1 MDRRNFLCKSAFTMA
16 GYFLGVNSTSKLF
29 ACESPR
35 GVSMFTPEIALI
47 IDDIGNSRSRTRQ
60 FLDLDIPITF
70 SVLPRLEHSCS
81 LAIEIHRQG
90 HEIMLHQPMEPH
102 NSHLDPGPGA
112 LYVGD
117 KSKTITRIIESNISD
132 VPYAIGV
139 NNHMGSRFTERQRE
153 MTETLKV
160 VKRND
165 LFFIDSLTT
174 NHSQAFETA
183 KKLHVTAARRNVFL
197 DNTRSKSAILY
208 QLGKLMK
215 LSRKYGY
222 AIGIGHPF
230 SETAKAIGDFFQYD
244 RNQNISLVHISEILK
259 M

>member
-1 MDRRNFLCKSAFTMA
+1 MDRRNFFRKSAFITA
-16 GYFLGVNSTSKLF
+16 GCFLGVNSISTAF
-29 ACESPR
+29 ACETFT
-35 GVSMFTPEIALI
+35 GVSMFKPRIALI

-60 FLDLDIPITF
+60 FLDLGVPITF

-81 LAIEIHRQG
+81 LAMEIHRQG

-102 NSHLDPGPGA
+102 NAHLDPGPGA

-117 KSKTITRIIESNISD
+117 KTKTITRIIEDNISD

-139 NNHMGSRFTERQRE
+139 NNHMGSRFTECQHE
-153 MTETLKV
+153 MIETLKV

-174 NHSQAFETA
+174 NHSQAFKTA
-183 KKLHVTAARRNVFL
+183 KKLQVTAARRNIFL
-197 DNTRSKSAILY
+197 DNTRSESAVLY
-208 QLGKLMK
+208 RLGKLMK
-215 LSRKYGY
+215 LARKYGY

-230 SETAKAIGDFFQYD
+230 SETAKAIGDFFTYY

>member
-1 MDRRNFLCKSAFTMA
+1 MNRRNFLHKSASMMA
-16 GYFLGVNSTSKLF
+16 GCFLGANSVSKVF
-29 ACESPR
+29 ACEISTGIPMIKPR
-35 GVSMFTPEIALI
+35 IALI
-47 IDDIGNSRSRTRQ
+47 IDDIGNSRSRARQ
-60 FLDLDIPITF
+60 FLDLNVPITF
-70 SVLPRLEHSCS
+70 SVLPRLEYSCS
-81 LAIEIHRQG
+81 LAMEIHRQE

-139 NNHMGSRFTERQRE
+139 NNHMGSRFTERQHE

-230 SETAKAIGDFFQYD
+230 SETAKA
-244 RNQNISLVHISEILK
+244 
-259 M
+259 